1 MSETVTGYIDHV
13 IFRNEDNGYTVMVL
27 KDTKKEEELT
37 CVGSFPTIT
46 QGATI
51 EATGV
56 YTHHP
61 VYGKQFQISSFVEK
75 MPEDTYAIERYLG
88 SGAIKGIGAALA
100 ARIVRRFGQDTLR
113 IVEEEPERLAEV
125 KGISEK
131 KAREIAAQVT
141 EKAGMRKAMIFLQ
154 KYGIK
159 PFAVNCCATAF
170 SKCAPLFTSPFLLI
184 NSIFVSAGYALVNN
198 PMSLEKSLNI
208 LLLLLAKSGI
218 TGASIL

>member
-61 VYGKQFQISSFVEK
+61 VYGKQFQIQFFCREN
-75 MPEDTYAIERYLG
+75 AGRYICHREV
-88 SGAIKGIGAALA
+88 SGIG
-100 ARIVRRFGQDTLR
+100 
-113 IVEEEPERLAEV
+113 
-125 KGISEK
+125 SH
-131 KAREIAAQVT
+131 
-141 EKAGMRKAMIFLQ
+141 
-154 KYGIK
+154 
-159 PFAVNCCATAF
+159 
-170 SKCAPLFTSPFLLI
+170 
-184 NSIFVSAGYALVNN
+184 
-198 PMSLEKSLNI
+198 
-208 LLLLLAKSGI
+208 
-218 TGASIL
+218 

>member
-1 MSETVTGYIDHV
+1 
-13 IFRNEDNGYTVMVL
+13 MVL

-88 SGAIKGIGAALA
+88 SGA
-100 ARIVRRFGQDTLR
+100 
-113 IVEEEPERLAEV
+113 
-125 KGISEK
+125 S
-131 KAREIAAQVT
+131 
-141 EKAGMRKAMIFLQ
+141 
-154 KYGIK
+154 
-159 PFAVNCCATAF
+159 
-170 SKCAPLFTSPFLLI
+170 
-184 NSIFVSAGYALVNN
+184 
-198 PMSLEKSLNI
+198 
-208 LLLLLAKSGI
+208 
-218 TGASIL
+218 